1 MGLFSTFQISGSGLT
16 AEKLRLDVIAGNL
29 ANQHTTRTAGGG
41 PYRRRTV
48 VFTEELA
55 GKKAGPG
62 GGQIFTGHG
71 VRVQQIYADPNPPQL
86 AFDPGHPDA
95 DEQGYVQYP
104 NVELSK
110 EITDMITAVRS
121 YEANTTV
128 INTAKS
134 LYLKALEIGR

>member
-1 MGLFSTFQISGSGLT
+1 MSLFSTFHISGSGLT

-29 ANQHTTRTAGGG
+29 ANQHTTCTAEGG
-41 PYRRRTV
+41 PYQRRTV
-48 VFTEELA
+48 VFAEELSA
-55 GKKAGPG
+55 ERTGSEGRQSFPG
-62 GGQIFTGHG
+62 IG

-86 AFDPGHPDA
+86 VFEPGHPDA
-95 DEQGYVQYP
+95 DEEGYVQYP

-121 YEANTTV
+121 YEANVTV

>member
-1 MGLFSTFQISGSGLT
+1 MTLFSTFQISGSGLA
-16 AEKLRLDVIAGNL
+16 AEKLRLDVIASNL
-29 ANQHTTRTAGGG
+29 ANQHTTRTAEGG

-48 VFTEELA
+48 VFAEELA
-55 GKKAGPG
+55 GKKAGVGGRGPYPG
-62 GGQIFTGHG
+62 KG
-71 VRVQQIYADPNPPQL
+71 VRVQQIYADPNPPQQV
-86 AFDPGHPDA
+86 FDPDHPDA

-110 EITDMITAVRS
+110 EITDMITALRS
-121 YEANTTV
+121 YEANSTV